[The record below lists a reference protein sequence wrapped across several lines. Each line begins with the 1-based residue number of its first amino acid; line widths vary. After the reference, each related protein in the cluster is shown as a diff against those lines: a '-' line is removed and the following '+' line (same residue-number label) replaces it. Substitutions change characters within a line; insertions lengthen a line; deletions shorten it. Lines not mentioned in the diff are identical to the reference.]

1 LLCTF
6 GRIIQPSRLAA
17 TVIVHDRCK
26 RPEPIYNYKYNH
38 YTLILG
44 DTDAIY
50 SLYVIES
57 LYIKP
62 LYDDR
67 GAIVVN
73 LL

>member
-1 LLCTF
+1 
-6 GRIIQPSRLAA
+6 
-17 TVIVHDRCK
+17 VHDRCK